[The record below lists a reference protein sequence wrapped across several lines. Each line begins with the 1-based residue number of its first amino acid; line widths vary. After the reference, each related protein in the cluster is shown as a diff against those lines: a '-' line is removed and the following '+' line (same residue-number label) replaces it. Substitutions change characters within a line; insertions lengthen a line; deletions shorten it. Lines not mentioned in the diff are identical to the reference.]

1 MSFCWLLGVSKIDTL
16 TIVVLGGGPNEGLLG
31 CLLTAR
37 SAARLMS
44 FPGANATCTFGWAHG
59 GPDGAGNGAGAN
71 AGTGAGDCPRRE
83 VPVDRKA
90 AAGAGAPALT
100 GGGIA
105 AFTKPEGTAGAGCG
119 AGAG

>member
-16 TIVVLGGGPNEGLLG
+16 TIVVLGGGPSEGLLG

-44 FPGANATCTFGWAHG
+44 FPGAKATCTFGWAHG

-71 AGTGAGDCPRRE
+71 RGTG
-83 VPVDRKA
+83 
-90 AAGAGAPALT
+90 
-100 GGGIA
+100 
-105 AFTKPEGTAGAGCG
+105 GAGCG
-119 AGAG
+119 AGAGPGTATKFCTSQRVFLIASS